1 MTCKSSNKPSMNS
14 FINHLI
20 TSLFLAT
27 VLSVTAFAQPAP
39 EGDPQKLISVEGTD
53 FTNPVWSPDG
63 SKLAFTSTRQQ
74 GLWIASATGENI
86 QQITDQSAGY
96 GFSWSSDSE
105 SILTR
110 VSEYQNKRRK
120 LAVKIFHTD
129 EEEPTQITDFR
140 DEMPSLP
147 KWANYDQQV
156 VLISDNDIESFSS
169 GKEISNQQKASVT
182 KPFYVLK
189 SNQIAK
195 GKIPENSTENISPFD
210 DAQYLNL
217 EVSPDGKKL
226 AFEVYGGNLFVM
238 NIDGSNLM
246 DLGKA
251 NRAKWSPDSQYLVA
265 MVAEDDGHNYTKSDL
280 YALSIDGEE
289 RINLTASTDL
299 IAMNPDWSPQGN
311 QIAFDSPDNGSI
323 YILNISN

>member
-1 MTCKSSNKPSMNS
+1 MVIS
-14 FINHLI
+14 
-20 TSLFLAT
+20 
-27 VLSVTAFAQPAP
+27 LSVTAFAQPSADG
-39 EGDPQKLISVEGTD
+39 EPQRLISAEASD
-53 FTNPVWSPDG
+53 FINPVWSPDG
-63 SKLAFTSTRQQ
+63 TKIAFTSSQQQ
-74 GLWIASATGENI
+74 GLWIADADGSGIE
-86 QQITDQSAGY
+86 QITNESAGY

-120 LAVKIFHTD
+120 LAVKIYHTNGN
-129 EEEPTQITDFR
+129 EPTLLTEFR
-140 DEMPSLP
+140 DQMPAIP
-147 KWANYDQQV
+147 KWANNDQQV
-156 VLISDNDIESFSS
+156 VLISDNDIESFQT
-169 GKEISNQQKASVT
+169 GKEVSTQQKASIT

-189 SNQIAK
+189 SNQIAT
-195 GKIPENSTENISPFD
+195 GKVPANSTENISPFD

-217 EVSPDGKKL
+217 EVSPDGRKL

-238 NIDGSNLM
+238 NIDGTNLM

-265 MVAEDDGHNYTKSDL
+265 MVADDDGHNYTKSDL

-289 RINLTASTDL
+289 RINLTSSTDI

-311 QIAFDSPDNGSI
+311 QIVFDSPDDGSI

>member
-1 MTCKSSNKPSMNS
+1 MVIS
-14 FINHLI
+14 
-20 TSLFLAT
+20 
-27 VLSVTAFAQPAP
+27 LSVTAFAQPSP
-39 EGDPQKLISVEGTD
+39 DGEPQRLISAEASD
-53 FTNPVWSPDG
+53 FMNPVWSPDG
-63 SKLAFTSTRQQ
+63 TKIAFTSIQQQ
-74 GLWIASATGENI
+74 GLWIANADGSNI
-86 QQITDQSAGY
+86 ELITNESAGY

-120 LAVKIFHTD
+120 LAVKIYHTD
-129 EEEPTQITDFR
+129 GSEPTQLTEFR
-140 DEMPSLP
+140 DQMPSIP
-147 KWANYDQQV
+147 KWANYDRQV
-156 VLISDNDIESFSS
+156 VLISDNDIESFDS
-169 GKEISNQQKASVT
+169 GKEVSNQQKTSVT

-195 GKIPENSTENISPFD
+195 GKVPENSAENISPFE

-217 EVSPDGKKL
+217 EVSPDGRKL

-238 NIDGSNLM
+238 NIDGTNLM

-289 RINLTASTDL
+289 RINLTTSTDI

-311 QIAFDSPDNGSI
+311 RIVFDSPDDGSI

>member
-1 MTCKSSNKPSMNS
+1 MNS
-14 FINHLI
+14 SISSII
-20 TSLFLAT
+20 TSLLL
-27 VLSVTAFAQPAP
+27 VISLSVTAFAQPSADG
-39 EGDPQKLISVEGTD
+39 EPQRLISAEASD
-53 FTNPVWSPDG
+53 FINPVWSPDG
-63 SKLAFTSTRQQ
+63 TKIAFTSSQQQ
-74 GLWIASATGENI
+74 GLWIADADGSGIE
-86 QQITDQSAGY
+86 QITNESAGY

-120 LAVKIFHTD
+120 LAVKIYHTNGN
-129 EEEPTQITDFR
+129 EPTLLTEFR
-140 DEMPSLP
+140 DQMPAIP
-147 KWANYDQQV
+147 KWANNDQQV
-156 VLISDNDIESFSS
+156 VLISDNDIESFQT
-169 GKEISNQQKASVT
+169 GKEVSTQQKASIT

-189 SNQIAK
+189 SNQIAT
-195 GKIPENSTENISPFD
+195 GKVPANSTENISPFD

-217 EVSPDGKKL
+217 EVSPDGRKL

-238 NIDGSNLM
+238 NIDGTNLM

-265 MVAEDDGHNYTKSDL
+265 MVADDDGHNYTKSDL

-289 RINLTASTDL
+289 RINLTSSTDI

-311 QIAFDSPDNGSI
+311 QIVFDSPDDGSI

>member
-1 MTCKSSNKPSMNS
+1 MNS
-14 FINHLI
+14 SISSII
-20 TSLFLAT
+20 TSLLL
-27 VLSVTAFAQPAP
+27 VISLSVTVTAQPAP
-39 EGDPQKLISVEGTD
+39 NGDPQKLISVEGSD
-53 FTNPVWSPDG
+53 FMNPVWSPDG
-63 SKLAFTSTRQQ
+63 TKIAFTSSRQQ
-74 GLWIASATGENI
+74 GLWIADTDASDME
-86 QQITDQSAGY
+86 QITNESAGY

-110 VSEYQNKRRK
+110 VSEFQNKRRK
-120 LAVKIFHTD
+120 LAVKIYHTNGN
-129 EEEPTQITDFR
+129 EPEQLTEFR
-140 DEMPSLP
+140 DQMPTIP
-147 KWANYDQQV
+147 KWANYDRQV
-156 VLISDNDIESFSS
+156 VLISDNDIESFDS
-169 GKEISNQQKASVT
+169 GKEVSTQQKASVT

-195 GKIPENSTENISPFD
+195 GKVPENSTENISPFD

-238 NIDGSNLM
+238 NIDGTNLM

-289 RINLTASTDL
+289 RINLTSSTDI
-299 IAMNPDWSPQGN
+299 IAMNPDWSPQGD
-311 QIAFDSPDNGSI
+311 QIAFDSPDDGSI
-323 YILNISN
+323 YILNISY

>member
-1 MTCKSSNKPSMNS
+1 MNS
-14 FINHLI
+14 SFYRII
-20 TSLFLAT
+20 TTL
-27 VLSVTAFAQPAP
+27 VLTLTLSATAFAQPSP
-39 EGDPQKLISVEGTD
+39 EGEPQRLISVEGAD
-53 FTNPVWSPDG
+53 YMNPVWSPDG
-63 SKLAFTSTRQQ
+63 TKIAFTSSRQQ
-74 GLWIASATGENI
+74 GLWIADADGSDIE
-86 QQITDQSAGY
+86 QITNESAGY

-110 VSEYQNKRRK
+110 VSEFQNKRRK
-120 LAVKIFHTD
+120 LAVKIYHTNGN
-129 EEEPTQITDFR
+129 EPTLLTEFR
-140 DEMPSLP
+140 DQMPSIP
-147 KWANYDQQV
+147 KWANYDRQV
-156 VLISDNDIESFSS
+156 VLISDNDIESFDS
-169 GKEISNQQKASVT
+169 GKEVSTQQKASVT

-189 SNQIAK
+189 SNQIAT
-195 GKIPENSTENISPFD
+195 GKVPENSTENISPFE

-217 EVSPDGKKL
+217 EVSPDGRKL

-238 NIDGSNLM
+238 NIDGTNLM

-289 RINLTASTDL
+289 RINLTSSTDI

-311 QIAFDSPDNGSI
+311 RIAFDSPDDGNI
-323 YILNISN
+323 YILNIAN